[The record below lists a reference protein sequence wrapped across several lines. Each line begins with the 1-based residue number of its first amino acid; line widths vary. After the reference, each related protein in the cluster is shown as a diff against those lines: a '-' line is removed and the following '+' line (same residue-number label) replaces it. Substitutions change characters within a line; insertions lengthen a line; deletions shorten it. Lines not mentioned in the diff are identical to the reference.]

1 MNSPQLLPLLKQH
14 FGFDTFRPLQEEIIR
29 DSLADKDVFALLPTG
44 GGKSLCFQL
53 PALARPGLTLVISP
67 LIALMKD
74 QVDQLQTSGIAATF
88 LNSSLEP
95 NQARKRVAELHGGNY
110 RLLYVA
116 PERAMLTQFLNDI
129 KNWNVNLIAVD
140 EAHCISEWGHDFRP
154 EYRQLVEL
162 RKLMPKVPFMA
173 LTATATTRVRED
185 IIRYLQLNKP
195 SCYVASFNR
204 PNLSYK
210 VVPKVSP
217 YEQVLAF
224 IRARKNESGI
234 VYCFSRKSADSVAE
248 RLVAD
253 GISAKPY
260 HAGMEKDD
268 RTRNQEL
275 FLRDE
280 VQVICATI
288 AFGMGINKSN
298 VRFIIHHDL
307 PKNIEGYYQETG
319 RAGRDGLPSDCLLL
333 YSNSDV
339 MKQLHFI
346 EEKDA
351 IEQRVA
357 RAQLDKI
364 VEYAESLNCRRVM
377 LLEYFGEFYSE
388 PMCNGC
394 DNCLAP
400 RDKYDATIPAQ
411 KLLSCVARIKE
422 QSGYTTGLNY
432 IVEVLT
438 GADTE
443 DVRKRNHKSLSTY
456 GIGKD
461 TSRKEWLEIG
471 RELMRLRYLKLSDGE
486 FRVVELTPLAMK
498 ALKERQPILLT
509 KSPKIEQRVMEPSG
523 EYDEVLFERLRVLR
537 KQFADERNV
546 PAFVIF
552 SDAALRQMART
563 YPTRE
568 HEFIRISGVGEKKLK
583 DFGESFMEEIQEH
596 LAVNAKRTYT
606 DAPVVAAP
614 AKPKMSE
621 TAQETLRLFRLGKS
635 IEEIASHR
643 ELTVGTIGGHLF
655 TAVSCGE
662 GVDLNRLMTAD
673 EQQQAADAFAKL
685 GFANLT
691 GVYELLEQKISYAAL
706 RIFRVVKQKLED
718 GSQKSEIGNQ
728 NPKPKAE

>member
-1 MNSPQLLPLLKQH
+1 MQTPQLLSLLKQH
-14 FGFDTFRPLQEEIIR
+14 FGFDSFRPLQEEIIR
-29 DSLADKDVFALLPTG
+29 DALAGKDVFALLPTG

-53 PALARPGLTLVISP
+53 PALARSGLTLVISP

-74 QVDQLQTSGIAATF
+74 QVDQLQTSGITATF

-95 NQARKRVAELHGGNY
+95 NQARKRIAELHGGNY

-116 PERAMLTQFLNDI
+116 PERAMLESFLNDV

-162 RKLMPKVPFMA
+162 RKLMPHVPFMA

-185 IIRYLQLNKP
+185 IILYLQLKKP

-204 PNLSYK
+204 PNLSYQ
-210 VVPKVSP
+210 VLPKTSP
-217 YEQVLAF
+217 YEQTLAF
-224 IRARKNESGI
+224 IRAHKKESGI
-234 VYCFSRKSADSVAE
+234 VYCFSRKTAETVAG
-248 RLVAD
+248 LLQAD
-253 GISAKPY
+253 GVSAKPY
-260 HAGMEKDD
+260 HAGMEKEE

-280 VQVICATI
+280 VQVMCATI

-333 YSNSDV
+333 YSNADV

-357 RAQLDKI
+357 RAQLDKM
-364 VEYAESLNCRRVM
+364 VEYAESSDCRRVM
-377 LLEYFGEFYSE
+377 LLDYFGEFYPE
-388 PMCNGC
+388 PTCNGC

-400 RDKYDATIPAQ
+400 REKYDATIPAQ
-411 KLLSCVARIKE
+411 KFLSCLARIKE
-422 QSGYTTGLNY
+422 KSGYTTGMNY

-443 DVRKRNHKSLSTY
+443 AVRKRNHKSLSTY

-461 TSRKEWLEIG
+461 IRRTEWLQIG
-471 RELMRLRYLKLSDGE
+471 RELLRLRYLKLSDGE
-486 FRVVELTPLAMK
+486 FRVLELTPLAMK

-509 KSPKIEQRVMEPSG
+509 KLPKAEQKVMEPSG
-523 EYDEVLFERLRVLR
+523 EYDEVLFDRLRLLR

-546 PAFVIF
+546 PAFAIF
-552 SDAALRQMART
+552 SDATLRQMART

-568 HEFIRISGVGEKKLK
+568 QEFIRISGVGERKLK
-583 DFGESFMEEIQEH
+583 DFGEAFMEEIREH
-596 LAVNAKRTYT
+596 LTTNTRRTFI
-606 DAPVVAAP
+606 DAPAAAAP
-614 AKPKMSE
+614 AKPKMTE
-621 TAQETLRLFRLGKS
+621 TVQETLRLFRLGKS
-635 IEEIASHR
+635 VEEIAAQR
-643 ELTVGTIGGHLF
+643 ELVAGTIGRHLF

-662 GVDLNRLMTAD
+662 QVDLNRLMTPA

-685 GFANLT
+685 GYENLT
-691 GVYELLEQKISYAAL
+691 GVFELLDRKIRYEIL
-706 RIFRVVKQKLED
+706 RIYRATK
-718 GSQKSEIGNQ
+718 G
-728 NPKPKAE
+728 KA

>member
-1 MNSPQLLPLLKQH
+1 MNPRPNDLQPLLKQY
-14 FGFDTFRPLQEEIIR
+14 FGFESFRPLQEEIIR
-29 DSLADKDVFALLPTG
+29 DSLAGKDVFALLPTG

-53 PALARPGLTLVISP
+53 PALVRPGLTLVISP
-67 LIALMKD
+67 LISLMKD
-74 QVDQLQTSGIAATF
+74 QVDAMQTSGIAATF
-88 LNSSLEP
+88 LNSSLQPEE
-95 NQARKRVAELHGGNY
+95 ARKRVRELHEGKH

-116 PERAMLTQFLNDI
+116 PERAMLSGFLDDL
-129 KNWNVNLIAVD
+129 KNWNVQLIAVD

-162 RKLMPKVPFMA
+162 RKLLPDVPFMA

-185 IIRYLQLNKP
+185 ILKHLHLRNAQ
-195 SCYVASFNR
+195 CYVASFNR
-204 PNLSYK
+204 PNLTYK

-248 RLVAD
+248 RLLAD
-253 GISAKPY
+253 GVSAKPY
-260 HAGMEKDD
+260 HAGMEKDE

-288 AFGMGINKSN
+288 AFGMGINKPN

-364 VEYAESLNCRRVM
+364 VEYAESSECRRVT
-377 LLEYFGEFYSE
+377 LLDYFGDFYPE

-400 RDKYDATIPAQ
+400 REKYDATIPAQ
-411 KLLSCVARIKE
+411 KLLSCLARIKE
-422 QSGYTTGLNY
+422 KSGYTTGLNY
-432 IVEVLT
+432 VVEVLT

-443 DVRKRNHKSLSTY
+443 DVRKRKHKELSTY
-456 GIGKD
+456 GIGKEL
-461 TSRKEWLEIG
+461 SRKEWLEIG

-486 FRVVELTPLAMK
+486 FRVVELTPLALK
-498 ALKERQPILLT
+498 ALKERQQVLLT
-509 KSPKIEQRVMEPSG
+509 KSPVTEQKVMEPGG
-523 EYDEVLFERLRVLR
+523 EYDELLFERLRVLR
-537 KQFADERNV
+537 KRIADERNV
-546 PAFVIF
+546 AAFVVF
-552 SDAALRQMART
+552 SDVALRQMARA
-563 YPTRE
+563 YPMHE

-583 DFGESFMEEIQEH
+583 DFGDAFMAEIQEH
-596 LAVNAKRTYT
+596 LATNAKRTFT
-606 DAPVVAAP
+606 EAPVIAAP
-614 AKPKMSE
+614 AKPKMTE
-621 TAQETLRLFRLGKS
+621 TVQETLRLFRLGKTV
-635 IEEIASHR
+635 EEIAAHR
-643 ELTVGTIGGHLF
+643 ELVVGTIGGHLF

-662 GVDLNRLMTAD
+662 EVDLNRVMTPA
-673 EQQQAADAFAKL
+673 EQQQAADAFTKL
-685 GFANLT
+685 GYENLT
-691 GVYELLEQKISYAAL
+691 GVFELLERKIRYDAL
-706 RIFRVVKQKLED
+706 RIYRAQKQGASL
-718 GSQKSEIGNQ
+718 
-728 NPKPKAE
+728 

>member
-1 MNSPQLLPLLKQH
+1 MKILHESLTSLLKQH
-14 FGFDTFRPLQEEIIR
+14 FGFESFRPLQEEIIR
-29 DSLADKDVFALLPTG
+29 DSLAGKDVFALLPTG

-53 PALARPGLTLVISP
+53 PALIRDGLTLVISP

-74 QVDQLQTSGIAATF
+74 QVDQMQTSGVAATF
-88 LNSSLEP
+88 LNSSLHPQEAS
-95 NQARKRVAELHGGNY
+95 QRVHNLHEGKF

-116 PERAMLTQFLNDI
+116 PEHAMLAGFLNDV

-162 RKLMPKVPFMA
+162 RKLMPSVPFMA

-185 IIRYLQLNKP
+185 IIKYLQLKKP

-204 PNLSYK
+204 PNLTYK

-253 GISAKPY
+253 GVSAKPY

-298 VRFIIHHDL
+298 VRFIVHHDL

-333 YSNSDV
+333 YSNADV

-357 RAQLDKI
+357 RTQLDKI
-364 VEYAESLNCRRVM
+364 VEYAESSDCRRVM
-377 LLEYFGEFYSE
+377 LLEYFGEFFPE
-388 PMCNGC
+388 PTCNGC

-400 RDKYDATIPAQ
+400 REKYDATIPAQ
-411 KLLSCVARIKE
+411 KILSCVARIKE
-422 QSGYTTGLNY
+422 KSGYTTGMNY

-443 DVRKRNHKSLSTY
+443 AVRKRHHQSLSTY

-461 TSRKEWLEIG
+461 ISRKEWLEMG

-523 EYDEVLFERLRVLR
+523 EYDEALFERLRLLR
-537 KQFADERNV
+537 KQVADERNV
-546 PAFVIF
+546 AAFVIF

-568 HEFIRISGVGEKKLK
+568 HEFIRISGVGERKLK
-583 DFGESFMEEIQEH
+583 DFGEAFMAEIQEH
-596 LAVNAKRTYT
+596 LATNTKRTFT
-606 DAPVVAAP
+606 DTPVVAAP
-614 AKPKMSE
+614 AKPKMNE
-621 TAQETLRLFRLGKS
+621 TTQETMWLFRLGKS
-635 IEEIASHR
+635 VEEVAEHR
-643 ELTVGTIGGHLF
+643 QLKESTIRTHLF
-655 TAVSCGE
+655 VAVQCGE
-662 GVDLNRLMTAD
+662 AVDLNRLMTAG

-685 GFANLT
+685 GYENLT
-691 GVYELLEQKISYAAL
+691 GVFELLEERISYTTL
-706 RIFRVVKQKLED
+706 RIFRAVKQRGEGGTLRSAQ
-718 GSQKSEIGNQ
+718 G
-728 NPKPKAE
+728 